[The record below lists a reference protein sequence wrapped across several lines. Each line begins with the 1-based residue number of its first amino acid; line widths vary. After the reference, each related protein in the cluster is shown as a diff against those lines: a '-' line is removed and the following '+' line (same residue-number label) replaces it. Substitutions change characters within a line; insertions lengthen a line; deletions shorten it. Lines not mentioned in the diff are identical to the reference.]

1 MMNFN
6 PVFALTPKLPGKIIT
21 GTTTDKSGATDAN
34 IQKFSAFSAD
44 GAKATRITF
53 KFAST
58 STAGTFLV
66 WIYDSTIGATL
77 QYEITYP
84 AITSSATVATAGGEL
99 VLYDLNLES
108 GQQIWVG
115 ATTVNSNIH
124 VRIQYGELGDN
135 V

>member
-6 PVFALTPKLPGKIIT
+6 PVFALTPKLPGKIIS

-34 IQKFSAFSAD
+34 IQKFSAFAAD

-53 KFAST
+53 KFAGT

-66 WIYDSTIGATL
+66 WIYDSTVGATL
-77 QYEITYP
+77 QYEITY
-84 AITSSATVATAGGEL
+84 ASITSSATVASAGGEIIMN
-99 VLYDLNLES
+99 DLQLES

-115 ATTVNSNIH
+115 ATTVNTNIH
-124 VRIQYGELGDN
+124 VRVQYGELGDN